1 MIIDCI
7 CGKKKFKLADGVMPA
22 EGSKVRCGS
31 CSEVWFFHPDQ
42 GNISE
47 VEEKITDNV
56 KSYQT
61 ETVNNQTSKTITE
74 TPPASEDIIDNTNES
89 IQDNDPDELLSNIN
103 EDELTQD
110 LSNEKSSKESVS
122 NFKIFTD
129 GEDDLPSKSE
139 MDKNL
144 DEFIVDRDKNLN
156 FFQKLFKKDRIS
168 EASKSLEKEQKQ
180 KQLEKEKKNSDDAR
194 RTRFLFYLLVLLLIV
209 FSIILVPFRDKIGMA
224 FPFMESYLE
233 LLIPMYDYIKVPLGL
248 K

>member
-1 MIIDCI
+1 M
-7 CGKKKFKLADGVMPA
+7 
-22 EGSKVRCGS
+22 
-31 CSEVWFFHPDQ
+31 WFFHPDQ

-47 VEEKITDNV
+47 VEEKITDNA

-61 ETVNNQTSKTITE
+61 ETVNNQTSETITE

-129 GEDDLPSKSE
+129 GEGDLPSKSE

-156 FFQKLFKKDRIS
+156 FFQKLFKKDRIETKNIRKRT
-168 EASKSLEKEQKQ
+168 EAKTTRKR
-180 KQLEKEKKNSDDAR
+180 EKKFRRCR